1 MTPPS
6 PKTGSVIVERDLP
19 HPPEKVWRA
28 LTTNHLIAEWLMET
42 DFRPEPGHRFGF
54 TQAWGTIEC
63 EVLTAEPGRALA
75 YSWGDHELETV
86 VTWTLTPVPGGTHLR
101 MEQTGFR
108 KGQARYFGG
117 AQAGWPRFIDALE
130 HLLDTLNQ
138 SGRTT

>member
-1 MTPPS
+1 MTPPE
-6 PKTGSVIVERDLP
+6 TETRSVIVERNLP

-42 DFRPEPGHRFGF
+42 DFRAEPGHRFGF
-54 TQAWGTIEC
+54 TQDWGTIEC
-63 EVLTAEPGRALA
+63 EVLAVEPQRSLA
-75 YSWGDHELETV
+75 YSWGGHELETV

-108 KGQARYFGG
+108 KDQARNFGG
-117 AQAGWPRFIDALE
+117 AQAGWPRF
-130 HLLDTLNQ
+130 LDTLEQLLGKLNQ